1 MTHITQDDE
10 RRCGFVTHMNQK
22 NNPDFVR
29 ETFSSTNWMLYD
41 EKEDE
46 NADWGQTNIRA
57 NI

>member
-1 MTHITQDDE
+1 
-10 RRCGFVTHMNQK
+10 
-22 NNPDFVR
+22 
-29 ETFSSTNWMLYD
+29 MLYD